1 MASSSLS
8 ARRTRGIDTPEYKI
22 VRGYLGP
29 LVKQC
34 QHVLVHF
41 ATELFS
47 KELIAKLE
55 YTNAIDEAKPMYHRT
70 ASMMDSVLTK
80 IENNSSCFNKLIV
93 CLRVADQNDIA
104 NDLEDDLREDRG
116 HCPAVVA
123 PSSTRAADIQPSI
136 SANNTVA
143 TSDELID
150 DSLKPAGDKFAPPV
164 TESGSKL
171 VAQGSVL
178 IPSGGEDFDPAAE
191 DDPVAEDVPEPV
203 TFSVEPH
210 SNQGVLQPIPEEDN
224 SEHNTPPRPSPSTGS
239 DASVSSKHRFPSR
252 TLPHCMSVDR
262 QLSNR
267 SLRQLN
273 PGWNTKIYLSSS
285 VVGDPVDVCVKPMLP
300 LKRNP
305 LVDALSTPIL
315 TPLKLVKVQKVQDGY
330 SPFAGDTEN
339 LTAQE
344 DEPPS
349 LPKAPITQEDEPPS
363 LPKAP
368 ITQEDE
374 PPSVPKAPITQED
387 KPPSLPK
394 APIAQEDEP
403 PSVPKAPI
411 AQEDEPPSVP
421 KAPITQE
428 DEPPS
433 LPKAPITREE
443 APMAQEQV
451 SVSKRKHPMVKND
464 SFCIC
469 HIQIEFLQTKL
480 SNRMKEIDIL
490 KGQVDQLVIHF
501 EEERERKTAA
511 IKEQAQLKAQ
521 RDKEVGILEEELAFK
536 NKLILQLK
544 KQEKDYESKID
555 KLSKE
560 CESREA
566 QKHIAESV
574 AKETV
579 SRCGELHERLIE
591 SEATAEHYKC
601 SYERKCKSCEA
612 LRQKIYALEKEHESE
627 IEQLKSELAKA
638 KQREVK
644 LKKQMVRTGYE
655 TVKSEMVAQI
665 EECIYETNTNT
676 WSTLAPLLQR
686 RVEREMRKATQNLDA
701 PGMKIAEELIRK
713 TNSMILA
720 ISEAPPARSRS
731 MSNGERGDIR
741 ALDLVT
747 PDKDTELSWL

>member
-1 MASSSLS
+1 M
-8 ARRTRGIDTPEYKI
+8 
-22 VRGYLGP
+22 GP

-34 QHVLVHF
+34 QHVLAHF

-80 IENNSSCFNKLIV
+80 IENNSSCFDKLIV
-93 CLRVADQNDIA
+93 CLRAADQKDIA

-136 SANNTVA
+136 SANNSVA
-143 TSDELID
+143 TSDELVD
-150 DSLKPAGDKFAPPV
+150 DSLKPARDKFAPPV

-203 TFSVEPH
+203 TFNVEPH

-273 PGWNTKIYLSSS
+273 PGWNTKIYRSSP

-300 LKRNP
+300 LKSNP
-305 LVDALSTPIL
+305 LVDALNTPIL
-315 TPLKLVKVQKVQDGY
+315 SPLKLVKVQKVQEGY
-330 SPFAGDTEN
+330 SRCDPFPSPYAGDNEN
-339 LTAQE
+339 STAQEDEPSSVPKAPIAQE

-349 LPKAPITQEDEPPS
+349 LPKAPITQE
-363 LPKAP
+363 
-368 ITQEDE
+368 
-374 PPSVPKAPITQED
+374 
-387 KPPSLPK
+387 
-394 APIAQEDEP
+394 
-403 PSVPKAPI
+403 
-411 AQEDEPPSVP
+411 
-421 KAPITQE
+421 
-428 DEPPS
+428 
-433 LPKAPITREE
+433 
-443 APMAQEQV
+443 QV
-451 SVSKRKHPMVKND
+451 SVSKPKHPMVKTNSLQ

-511 IKEQAQLKAQ
+511 VKAQAQLKAR
-521 RDKEVGILEEELAFK
+521 RDKEVGILEEELALK
-536 NKLILQLK
+536 NKLILQLE
-544 KQEKDYESKID
+544 KQKKDYESEIN

-566 QKHIAESV
+566 QKHIAQSV
-574 AKETV
+574 AKEMV
-579 SRCGELHERLIE
+579 SRCGELHEMLIE

-627 IEQLKSELAKA
+627 IEQLESELAKA
-638 KQREVK
+638 RQREVK

-655 TVKSEMVAQI
+655 TVKSEVVAEI
-665 EECIYETNTNT
+665 EECVYETNTNI

-701 PGMKIAEELIRK
+701 PGVKIAEELIRK

-720 ISEAPPARSRS
+720 ISKAPPARSRS
-731 MSNGERGDIR
+731 MSNGERGEIR

-747 PDKDTELSWL
+747 PDKDIELSWL